1 MKRVTIMST
10 IFVNHISHGDA
21 AKSRVSVPHLS
32 LVTQKQCPDS
42 ITATVVAVPSLH
54 PSYLSSCN
62 YTELWSSTT
71 NLLEFFCLISHRQF
85 FKNKRTHAQTPQTRL
100 KTQQESAH
108 LDSALRKLE
117 GCGQTARFNGKCKR
131 SHFICDHQND
141 RFFIF

>member
-1 MKRVTIMST
+1 MERVTIMST

-21 AKSRVSVPHLS
+21 AKSRASVPHLS

-54 PSYLSSCN
+54 PSCLSSCN
-62 YTELWSSTT
+62 YTELWSATT
-71 NLLEFFCLISHRQF
+71 KLLEFFSLISRRQF

-117 GCGQTARFNGKCKR
+117 DCDQTARFNGKVQKIA
-131 SHFICDHQND
+131 FYV
-141 RFFIF
+141 